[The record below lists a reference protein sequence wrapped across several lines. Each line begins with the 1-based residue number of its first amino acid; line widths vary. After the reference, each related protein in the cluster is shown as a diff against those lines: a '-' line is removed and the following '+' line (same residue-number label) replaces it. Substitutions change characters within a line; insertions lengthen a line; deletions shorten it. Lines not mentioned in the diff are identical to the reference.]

1 LITGEVKED
10 QGVGQLLTT
19 LGRETGTLV
28 RQEVQLASSELAAK
42 GSRAVQAIGLAA
54 AGGAILQ
61 AGIICLMAGIVLAL
75 GLVIPTCLGAVM
87 VGVLVSATGYAIFQS
102 GLRALKRID
111 PVPHKAVNA
120 LQADRP
126 WIPKETSQ

>member
-1 LITGEVKED
+1 MVGDVKED
-10 QGVGQLLTT
+10 QGVGQLLAT
-19 LGRETGTLV
+19 LGHETGTLV

-42 GSRAVQAIGLAA
+42 GSRAVQAIGVAA

-61 AGIICLMAGIVLAL
+61 AGIICLLAGIVLAL
-75 GLVIPTCLGAVM
+75 GLVIPTCLGALM

-111 PVPHKAVNA
+111 PVPHQAVNA
-120 LQADRP
+120 LQPGRP
-126 WIPKETSQ
+126 WISKETSR